1 VQDMADGEQRV
12 GEEHTRAG
20 ESHDLADVFA
30 AGRRIAVNGASGAGW
45 FVLSEGAVVEAGKTV
60 LKKIITIGAKSVI
73 TIMLTAAIK
82 PDHSANGP
90 LLDIDP
96 GWAWFVAHYS
106 LTGNL
111 LRENNQ
117 RDYIRIEE
125 DIMFC
130 T

>member
-1 VQDMADGEQRV
+1 
-12 GEEHTRAG
+12 
-20 ESHDLADVFA
+20 
-30 AGRRIAVNGASGAGW
+30 
-45 FVLSEGAVVEAGKTV
+45 
-60 LKKIITIGAKSVI
+60 VI
-73 TIMLTAAIK
+73 TIMRTAAIER
-82 PDHSANGP
+82 DHGANGP

-96 GWAWFVAHYS
+96 GWAWFMAHHS
-106 LTGNL
+106 LAGNL